1 MNLLSI
7 LLMVWVEPL
16 LLLIISLYSLSKFM
30 CLGNLTETAL
40 HLSILQYFLSSESLF
55 LQRIHFVF
63 FFFLLLHHFLLSQ
76 LLLSLEVNLIF
87 LFLGK
92 SFEVIWLDSM
102 IGEHALLGGWVF
114 SHEVMVQGKVDLDL
128 LLVCPF
134 VMLSHVF
141 ILLCLSKDSINSIG
155 FHLVFGS
162 LSIMLTLIRCQNLIK
177 VNGLLIK
184 QIIGLFLNLLET
196 CLLSNLL
203 LAPIFLL

>member
-16 LLLIISLYSLSKFM
+16 LLLIISLYSLSEFM

-40 HLSILQYFLSSESLF
+40 HLSILQYFLSSKGLF

-63 FFFLLLHHFLLSQ
+63 IFLLLLHHFLLSQ

-102 IGEHALLGGWVF
+102 IGEHTLLGGWVF
-114 SHEVMVQGKVDLDL
+114 SHEIMVQGEVDLDL

-134 VMLSHVF
+134 VMLSHIS
-141 ILLCLSKDSINSIG
+141 ILLCLSEDSINSIG

-162 LSIMLTLIRCQNLIK
+162 LSIMLTLSR
-177 VNGLLIK
+177 
-184 QIIGLFLNLLET
+184 
-196 CLLSNLL
+196 
-203 LAPIFLL
+203 